1 MFSNNG
7 DKRVAPAD
15 PRRKCVDEINAGRD
29 AVHVEKDV
37 LASQR
42 SPQAVIYPAGEP
54 TGVLPTVGNENPAKH
69 GFSLRSRKL
78 NAAAAMPL
86 RSTELPPCARTAPP
100 PSKAT
105 P

>member
-15 PRRKCVDEINAGRD
+15 PRRKRIDEIDAGRD
-29 AVHVEKDV
+29 AVYVEKDV

-54 TGVLPTVGNENPAKH
+54 PGVLPTVGNENPAKH
-69 GFSLRSRKL
+69 GFSLRSSEI
-78 NAAAAMPL
+78 NARNEQP
-86 RSTELPPCARTAPP
+86 R
-100 PSKAT
+100 
-105 P
+105 